1 MTRRCAWCKKIT
13 GQTEDDEEG
22 ITDGICPSCLT
33 EYFPSEAAQILG
45 GHYEHEPERF
55 YQVASGETGIA

>member
-22 ITDGICPSCLT
+22 ITDGICPSCLVKN
-33 EYFPSEAAQILG
+33 FPIEAAQIFG
-45 GHYEHEPERF
+45 GDDEHRNF
-55 YQVASGETGIA
+55 D

>member
-13 GQTEDDEEG
+13 GQTDDDEEG

-45 GHYEHEPERF
+45 GDDEHRNF
-55 YQVASGETGIA
+55 D